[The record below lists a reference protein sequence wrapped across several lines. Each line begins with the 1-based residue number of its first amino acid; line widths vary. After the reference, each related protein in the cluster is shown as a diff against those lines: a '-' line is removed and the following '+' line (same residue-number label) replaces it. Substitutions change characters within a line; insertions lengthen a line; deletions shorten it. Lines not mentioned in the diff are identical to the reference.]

1 MDMFL
6 FLSSF
11 PNPHL
16 ALTTDQKL
24 GLVSELM
31 SLLEKKNLFFKVTF
45 WKVSKPEIYKYF
57 FSKPNSECIIFR
69 PFSHT

>member
-1 MDMFL
+1 MFL

-45 WKVSKPEIYKYF
+45 
-57 FSKPNSECIIFR
+57 
-69 PFSHT
+69 

>member
-1 MDMFL
+1 MFL

-16 ALTTDQKL
+16 ALTNDQKL

-45 WKVSKPEIYKYF
+45 
-57 FSKPNSECIIFR
+57 
-69 PFSHT
+69 